1 MNITEANEK
10 PEVPNCVENE
20 LRITKNE
27 LQKITEQYTESQRRE
42 RILIRR
48 LGSKEQ
54 EILDLASQI
63 AELKSIQAC
72 SASISSV
79 MDPAINILFKKF
91 KLELQSTRAK
101 LEETQNE
108 LSAWK
113 FTPDSNTGKRLM
125 AKCRLLYQ
133 ENEDL
138 GKMTSNG
145 RLSIL
150 QSDIALQKS
159 FSEEVKKSQSELD
172 DFLQELDEDV
182 EGMQSTIFFLQQEL
196 KTAKE
201 NISVM
206 EKEKLNLRTVN
217 NSQEDGN
224 DTNEHIESIASA
236 VLPATEDDF
245 EDKHLKKRSY
255 NSDSSGENSMDIT
268 KSIKKSRR
276 SSVLSLD
283 LNEEDDI
290 GNEDIDKNLPK
301 LQ

>member
-1 MNITEANEK
+1 
-10 PEVPNCVENE
+10 
-20 LRITKNE
+20 
-27 LQKITEQYTESQRRE
+27 
-42 RILIRR
+42 
-48 LGSKEQ
+48 
-54 EILDLASQI
+54 
-63 AELKSIQAC
+63 
-72 SASISSV
+72 

-91 KLELQSTRAK
+91 KMELQSTRAK

-159 FSEEVKKSQSELD
+159 FSEEVKKSQSGKILLFYRFNILLTFLFEFLELD

-201 NISVM
+201 R
-206 EKEKLNLRTVN
+206 EKLNLRLTNNPLEGVN
-217 NSQEDGN
+217 E
-224 DTNEHIESIASA
+224 TEEVKESPVPERRPSA
-236 VLPATEDDF
+236 IPATEDEF
-245 EDKHLKKRSY
+245 EVKHLKKRSY
-255 NSDSSGENSMDIT
+255 NSDSSDENSLDT
-268 KSIKKSRR
+268 AKNVKKTRR

-283 LNEEDDI
+283 LNEEEDDI
-290 GNEDIDKNLPK
+290 ENEENEKKCI
-301 LQ
+301 